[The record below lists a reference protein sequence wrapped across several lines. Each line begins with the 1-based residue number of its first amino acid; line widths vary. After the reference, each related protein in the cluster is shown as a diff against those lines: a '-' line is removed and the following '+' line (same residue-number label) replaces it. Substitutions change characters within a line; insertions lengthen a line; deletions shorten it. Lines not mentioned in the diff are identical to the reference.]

1 MLTFLTTVLL
11 YVGVLLLCSLP
22 AVVVAHRN
30 PYFGRVGRKFLLAAL
45 ACGLVCGLVVA
56 SSRQLTEQCR
66 SEGNTQCHDS
76 GAIGLVTL
84 IILGFAG
91 TSVVRAYLMATD

>member
-1 MLTFLTTVLL
+1 MLSFFTTVLM
-11 YVGVLLLCSLP
+11 YVAVLLVCSVP
-22 AVVVAHRN
+22 AVVVAKRN
-30 PYFGRVGRKFLLAAL
+30 PYFGTVGRKFLLAAL

-56 SSRQLTEQCR
+56 SSQQLIEQCR

-76 GAIGLVTL
+76 GATGLVT
-84 IILGFAG
+84 IIIGGFAI